1 MHIKCFTYER
11 DFVLINF
18 IWLNIMGKYIAP
30 TFIHSSKNVVG
41 ESNVINGQNNR
52 IIITQ
57 SDSTTASETMK
68 ERGKHKDRVN

>member
-1 MHIKCFTYER
+1 
-11 DFVLINF
+11 
-18 IWLNIMGKYIAP
+18 MGKYIVP

-52 IIITQ
+52 ILITQ

-68 ERGKHKDRVN
+68 EREKHKDRVN